1 MAAGLDGIFDIPAGR
16 IAAVVTS
23 LDMQAPPVI
32 PPDPVGDW
40 SIRRVAQPDL
50 DWYRD
55 LYARVG
61 REWLWS
67 LRLRMSDA
75 ELAAVIRAAGVE
87 IYTLAHD
94 GGDEGLLELDFRKT
108 NECELALFGVTSKLI
123 GTGAGRLL
131 MNHALRRAWA
141 QPLTRLWV
149 HTCSFDHPRALTF
162 YQRAGFR
169 PYRRQIEIA
178 PDPRLD
184 GTLPRDVAGHVPLL
198 G

>member
-1 MAAGLDGIFDIPAGR
+1 MSLPDGYVDIPPGK

-23 LDMQAPPVI
+23 LEMLARPVI

-40 SIRRVAQPDL
+40 RIRRVAQPDL

-61 REWLWS
+61 WDWLWS
-67 LRLRMSDA
+67 QRTRMSDA
-75 ELAAVIRAAGVE
+75 ELAGTIRAPGVE
-87 IYTLAHD
+87 ITTLEYD
-94 GGDEGLLELDFRKT
+94 GGDEALLELDFGKK
-108 NECELALFGVTSKLI
+108 NECELVLFGVTSKLI
-123 GTGAGRLL
+123 GTAAGRLL

-149 HTCSFDHPRALTF
+149 HTCSFDHPRALAF
-162 YQRAGFR
+162 YQRSGFR

-184 GTLPRDVAGHVPLL
+184 GTLPRDVAAHVPLL
-198 G
+198 D

>member
-1 MAAGLDGIFDIPAGR
+1 MSIPDGTFDLPPGK

-23 LDMQAPPVI
+23 LEMLAPPVL

-40 SIRRVAQPDL
+40 TLRRVVQPDP

-67 LRLRMSDA
+67 QRLRMSDA
-75 ELAAVIRAAGVE
+75 ELAATIRASGVE
-87 IYTLAHD
+87 ITTLEHD
-94 GGDEGLLELDFRKT
+94 GGDEGLLELDFRNK
-108 NECELALFGVTSKLI
+108 NECELVLFGVTAKLV

-131 MNHALRRAWA
+131 MNRALQRAWA

-149 HTCSFDHPRALTF
+149 HTCSFDHPRALAF
-162 YQRAGFR
+162 YQRSGFR
-169 PYRRQIEIA
+169 PYRRQVEIA
-178 PDPRLD
+178 DDPRLD
-184 GTLPRDVAGHVPLL
+184 GTLPRDVAPHVPLL
-198 G
+198 A

>member
-1 MAAGLDGIFDIPAGR
+1 MTLPNGYFDVPADK
-16 IAAVVTS
+16 IAAIVTS
-23 LDMQAPPVI
+23 LEMVARPVL

-40 SIRRVAQPDL
+40 TLRRVAQPDL

-67 LRLRMSDA
+67 QRLRMSDA
-75 ELAAVIRAAGVE
+75 ELAATIRADGVE

-94 GGDEGLLELDFRKT
+94 GGDEGLLELDFRKK
-108 NECELALFGVTSKLI
+108 NDCELALFGVTAKLI

-131 MNHALRRAWA
+131 MNRALQRAWA

-149 HTCSFDHPRALTF
+149 HTCSFDHPRALAF
-162 YQRAGFR
+162 YQRSGFR

-178 PDPRLD
+178 DDPRLD
-184 GTLPRDVAGHVPLL
+184 GTLPRDVARHVPLL
-198 G
+198 A

>member
-1 MAAGLDGIFDIPAGR
+1 MTIPEGHFDVPPGK

-23 LDMQAPPVI
+23 LEMLAAPVLPL
-32 PPDPVGDW
+32 DPEGGW
-40 SIRRVAQPDL
+40 ILRRVAQPDPA
-50 DWYRD
+50 WYRD

-67 LRLRMSDA
+67 QRARMSDA
-75 ELAAVIRAAGVE
+75 ELAATIRAPGVE
-87 IYTLAHD
+87 ITTLEHD
-94 GGDEGLLELDFRKT
+94 GGDEALLEFDFRKQ
-108 NECELALFGVTSKLI
+108 NECELVLFGVTSKLI

-149 HTCSFDHPRALTF
+149 HTCSFDHPRALAF
-162 YQRAGFR
+162 YQRSGFR
-169 PYRRQIEIA
+169 PYRQQIEIA

-184 GTLPRDVAGHVPLL
+184 GTLPRDVARHVPLIA
-198 G
+198 

>member
-1 MAAGLDGIFDIPAGR
+1 MSIPDGYFDIPPGK
-16 IAAVVTS
+16 IAAIVTS
-23 LDMQAPPVI
+23 LEMLAPPVL
-32 PPDPVGDW
+32 PPDPAGDW
-40 SIRRVAQPDL
+40 SVRRVAQPGL

-55 LYARVG
+55 LYSRVG

-67 LRLRMSDA
+67 QRLRVNDA
-75 ELAAVIRAAGVE
+75 ELAATIRADGVE

-94 GGDEGLLELDFRKT
+94 SGDEALLELDFRNK
-108 NECELALFGVTSKLI
+108 NECELVLFGVTSKLI

-131 MNHALRRAWA
+131 MNRALQRAWA

-149 HTCSFDHPRALTF
+149 HTCSLDHPRALAF
-162 YQRAGFR
+162 YQRCGFR
-169 PYRRQIEIA
+169 PYRRQIELA

-184 GTLPRDVAGHVPLL
+184 GTLPRNVAAHVPLL

>member
-1 MAAGLDGIFDIPAGR
+1 MSVPDGHYDVPHGKV
-16 IAAVVTS
+16 AAVVTS
-23 LDMQAPPVI
+23 LEMVAPPVL
-32 PPDPVGDW
+32 PPDPIGDW

-61 REWLWS
+61 WEWLWS
-67 LRLRMSDA
+67 QRTRMSDA
-75 ELAAVIRAAGVE
+75 ELAKTVRADGVE

-94 GGDEGLLELDFRKT
+94 GGDEALLELDFRNKT
-108 NECELALFGVTSKLI
+108 DCELVLFGVTDRLI

-149 HTCSFDHPRALTF
+149 HTCSFDHPRALAF
-162 YQRAGFR
+162 YQRSGFR

-184 GTLPRDVAGHVPLL
+184 GTLPRSVAAHVPLL
-198 G
+198 A

>member
-1 MAAGLDGIFDIPAGR
+1 MSIPDGYFDIPLGK
-16 IAAVVTS
+16 IAAIVTS
-23 LDMQAPPVI
+23 LEMLAPPVL
-32 PPDPVGDW
+32 PPDPAGDW
-40 SIRRVAQPDL
+40 SVRRVAQPGL

-55 LYARVG
+55 LYSRVG

-67 LRLRMSDA
+67 QRLRMNDA
-75 ELAAVIRAAGVE
+75 ELAATIRADGVE

-94 GGDEGLLELDFRKT
+94 SGDEALLELDFRNK
-108 NECELALFGVTSKLI
+108 NECELVLFGVTSKLI

-131 MNHALRRAWA
+131 MNRALQRAWA

-149 HTCSFDHPRALTF
+149 HTCSLDHPRALAF
-162 YQRAGFR
+162 YQRCGFR
-169 PYRRQIEIA
+169 PYRRQIELA

-184 GTLPRDVAGHVPLL
+184 GTLPRNVVAHVPLL

>member
-1 MAAGLDGIFDIPAGR
+1 MSVPDSIFDVPPGK

-23 LDMQAPPVI
+23 LEMLARPML
-32 PPDPVGDW
+32 PPDPAGAW
-40 SIRRVAQPDL
+40 RIRRVAQPDP

-67 LRLRMSDA
+67 QRLRMSRA
-75 ELAAVIRAAGVE
+75 ELARTIGADGVE
-87 IYTLAHD
+87 ISTLEHD
-94 GGDEGLLELDFRKT
+94 GGDEALLELDFRRN
-108 NECELALFGVTSKLI
+108 NECELVLFGVTSKLI

-149 HTCSFDHPRALTF
+149 HTCSFDHPRALAF
-162 YQRAGFR
+162 YQRSGFR
-169 PYRRQIEIA
+169 PFRRQIEIA

-184 GTLPRDVAGHVPLL
+184 GTLPRDVAAHVPLL

>member
-1 MAAGLDGIFDIPAGR
+1 MTSPDGFFDVPAGK

-23 LDMQAPPVI
+23 LEMLAAPAL
-32 PPDPVGDW
+32 PPDPAGDW

-55 LYARVG
+55 LYSRVG

-67 LRLRMSDA
+67 QRLRMSDA
-75 ELAAVIRAAGVE
+75 ELAVAIRSPGVE
-87 IYTLAHD
+87 ISTLVHD
-94 GGDEGLLELDFRKT
+94 GGDEGLLELDFRTK
-108 NECELALFGVTSKLI
+108 NDCELVLFGVTSKLI
-123 GTGAGRLL
+123 GTSAGRLL

-149 HTCSFDHPRALTF
+149 HTCSFDHPRALAF
-162 YQRAGFR
+162 YQRSGFR

-184 GTLPRDVAGHVPLL
+184 GTLPRDVAAHVPLL
-198 G
+198 A